1 VERFDVTD
9 YDTFREI
16 PGWLKIIRKK
26 AGFIPIILMG
36 MKWDL
41 SHHEVDFEIANE
53 YAQNAK
59 CNQCVLTSSKENIN
73 INESF
78 QAMAKWLIFY
88 ASQT

>member
-1 VERFDVTD
+1 
-9 YDTFREI
+9 
-16 PGWLKIIRKK
+16 
-26 AGFIPIILMG
+26 

-41 SHHEVDFEIANE
+41 SNHEVDFEIANE

-73 INESF
+73 ITESF

-88 ASQT
+88 VSQT